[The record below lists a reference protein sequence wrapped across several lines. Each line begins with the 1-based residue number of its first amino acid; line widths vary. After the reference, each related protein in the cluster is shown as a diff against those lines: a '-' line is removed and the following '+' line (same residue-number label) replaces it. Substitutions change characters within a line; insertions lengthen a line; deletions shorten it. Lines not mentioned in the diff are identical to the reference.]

1 MSERLTVVV
10 DDGISETLRSLAG
23 GSRKQGAYLSKLIDA
38 VARGNSAAD
47 ASDVESLRMTLA
59 GVIGAMRQLEARV
72 AAVEQ
77 QRSVVIV

>member
-10 DDGISETLRSLAG
+10 EDGVSETLRSLAG

-38 VARGNSAAD
+38 VARGNSAAEV
-47 ASDVESLRMTLA
+47 SDIESLRMTLA
-59 GVIGAMRQLEARV
+59 GTIGAIRQLEARI
-72 AAVEQ
+72 AALEQ

>member
-38 VARGNSAAD
+38 VAKGSAAAE
-47 ASDVESLRMTLA
+47 ASDIEALRMTLA
-59 GVIGAMRQLEARV
+59 GTIGAIRQLEARI
-72 AAVEQ
+72 AALES